1 MSKIWII
8 NQFANTPDLP
18 GHTRQF
24 EVAKFLAK
32 KGLEVTVF
40 SSDFNL
46 SKRKFCKLKKMQL
59 SLKENIS
66 EVNFIWLRVIPYY
79 RNNWKRHR
87 ACI

>member
-24 EVAKFLAK
+24 EVAKYLAK

-40 SSDFNL
+40 SSDFN
-46 SKRKFCKLKKMQL
+46 
-59 SLKENIS
+59 
-66 EVNFIWLRVIPYY
+66 
-79 RNNWKRHR
+79 
-87 ACI
+87 